1 MVYDYNTS
9 RENLIL
15 PEYGRNIQKM
25 IAHIGTIEDRAERNK
40 AAMTIIGIMG
50 NLNPHLRDVG
60 DYKHKLWDH
69 LAIISEFKLDIDS
82 PYDTP
87 EPSKFQSKPNKI
99 EYNQNRLKFKHYG
112 KAVGLM
118 LGKAAEME
126 EGEEK
131 TYLISLLANHLKK
144 SYLTWNREAVENE
157 QILKDLKLLSKGTI
171 ALGPDDVQLN
181 ETRDILHQNRKKPR
195 PQRKSK

>member
-1 MVYDYNTS
+1 MDYDYNTS
-9 RENLIL
+9 RKHLIL
-15 PEYGRNIQKM
+15 PEYGRNIQRM

-50 NLNPHLRDVG
+50 NLNPHLRDIG
-60 DYKHKLWDH
+60 DFKHKLWDH

-87 EPSKFQSKPNKI
+87 EPSKFESKPNKI
-99 EYNQNRLKFKHYG
+99 DYNQNRLKFKHYG
-112 KAVGLM
+112 KSIGLM
-118 LGKAAEME
+118 LEKAAELE

-131 TYLISLLANHLKK
+131 VYLITLLANHLKK

-157 QILKDLKLLSKGTI
+157 QIFKDMEILSKGTI
-171 ALGPDDVQLN
+171 KLSPNDIKLN

>member
-25 IAHIGTIEDRAERNK
+25 IAYIGTIEDRAERNK

-50 NLNPHLRDVG
+50 NLNPHLRDVV

-69 LAIISEFKLDIDS
+69 LAIISDFKLDIDS
-82 PYDTP
+82 PYEIP
-87 EPSKFQSKPNKI
+87 EPSKFQTKPNKI
-99 EYNQNRLKFKHYG
+99 EYNQNRLRFKHYG
-112 KAVGLM
+112 KAVGMM
-118 LGKAAEME
+118 LEKAAQME
-126 EGEEK
+126 DGEEK
-131 TYLISLLANHLKK
+131 TYLISLLANHVKK

-157 QILKDLKLLSKGTI
+157 QILKDLKTLSKGAI
-171 ALGPDDVQLN
+171 ELGPDDVHLN
-181 ETRDILHQNRKKPR
+181 ETRDILNYNRKKPR
-195 PQRKSK
+195 SQRKSK